1 MYPSPRDE
9 CVGHILGVNHQF
21 GARGFSS
28 GGMAEERVLVGEVL
42 GPGGFKKQVTRF
54 LEHIQYH
61 DMRKSL
67 L

>member
-9 CVGHILGVNHQF
+9 CVGHILGVNHPF

-42 GPGGFKKQVTRF
+42 GPGGFRKQVT
-54 LEHIQYH
+54 
-61 DMRKSL
+61 
-67 L
+67 